1 MNCGL
6 KWQNYRRLNSC
17 RSASPQVRCK
27 ICTNI
32 CVRSKFHIY
41 LKLFQ
46 HSVQWRCPK
55 STIFAPDHPSIP
67 GSPPFS
73 EDEIQGLFQDFQ
85 GPFSVYSRTFFSI
98 FKDLATGKIFEN
110 HLTFILQ
117 LKERNA
123 IRKKMTSEKMKLE
136 KINIWAIILGLVI
149 ILQLFP
155 AY

>member
-1 MNCGL
+1 MSIL
-6 KWQNYRRLNSC
+6 RL
-17 RSASPQVRCK
+17 PTQRC
-27 ICTNI
+27 
-32 CVRSKFHIY
+32 S
-41 LKLFQ
+41 
-46 HSVQWRCPK
+46 
-55 STIFAPDHPSIP
+55 IFAYKNHRTRKT

-85 GPFSVYSRTFFSI
+85 GHFFSI

-110 HLTFILQ
+110 HLTFILK

-123 IRKKMTSEKMKLE
+123 IRKKMKSEKMKLE

-149 ILQLFP
+149 ILQLLP

>member
-1 MNCGL
+1 MEISGVNF
-6 KWQNYRRLNSC
+6 K
-17 RSASPQVRCK
+17 
-27 ICTNI
+27 
-32 CVRSKFHIY
+32 H
-41 LKLFQ
+41 FQ
-46 HSVQWRCPK
+46 
-55 STIFAPDHPSIP
+55 TIFKHTQEQLQKMQLYT

-85 GPFSVYSRTFFSI
+85 GPFFSI

-110 HLTFILQ
+110 HLTFILK

-123 IRKKMTSEKMKLE
+123 IRKMTSEKMKLE

-155 AY
+155 AH